1 MMASTIKIGQYEIL
15 EELSHGSITS
25 VYKAYQPSLKRTVLV
40 KRLHQKLVNE
50 ADIRDR
56 FFREAQVCAQISHPN
71 IVSVYDF
78 SSSVDG
84 TYLILEFVSGNSLA
98 EVLNGQPFPLEVA
111 IAMIIEMLK
120 GLKFAHDKGVIH
132 RDIKPDNLLLSESGL
147 VKVSDF
153 GLAIFEGATTLTQ
166 QGMVVGTPAYMSP
179 EQASGKKLD
188 KTSDIFSLGIVFF
201 EMLTG
206 VNPYKTDS
214 LSGCIKKII
223 SDPSPKLS
231 AYRSDLPI
239 QSEKILN
246 KMMEKNIS
254 KRFQDC
260 AEIID
265 EIKAIDLG
273 IEVASNREIIQ
284 EFYHQRDN
292 YITAPVK
299 ITSTISQRQTVNRW
313 YRSGLITALL
323 IIVIFVSYKVFDQY
337 FGENEISGDGQTESI
352 LDIDNRPEELGA
364 AIENTDS
371 LGNMA
376 GLIMDRDIIPEDP
389 PVRDQVIGDV
399 QTRQEENSIPS
410 PVRYADDS
418 QNESGPIVELPAQ
431 IDFEQ
436 IEDADEETQI
446 VEPGK
451 LVVNCFP
458 WADVFLDDRALGQP
472 PFAEPFSIEPGYHQL
487 FFIRPDYPIVT
498 KSIEIEPGK
507 KLSVDMKLWEHLG
520 VLRISTLNT
529 WAEIWINGEFKDRTP
544 RAHPLILPL
553 GRHQLELRNPDFDT
567 YVRELVFVEGSVEP
581 LVIAVDLNPKEKNN

>member
-1 MMASTIKIGQYEIL
+1 MATTINIGQYEIL
-15 EELSHGSITS
+15 KELSHGSITS
-25 VYKAYQPSLKRTVLV
+25 VYKAYQPSLKRTVLI

-78 SSSVDG
+78 SSSEEG

-111 IAMIIEMLK
+111 IAMIIEILK

-132 RDIKPDNLLLSESGL
+132 RDIKPDNLLLSDNGL

-188 KTSDIFSLGIVFF
+188 KSSDIFSLGIVFF

-206 VNPYKTDS
+206 VNPYKADS
-214 LSGCIKKII
+214 LSACIKKII

-246 KMMEKNIS
+246 RMMEKNSS

-273 IEVASNREIIQ
+273 TDIASNREIIQ
-284 EFYHQRDN
+284 EFYHRRED

-299 ITSTISQRQTVNRW
+299 ITSTISRRNAVNRRYW
-313 YRSGLITALL
+313 MASIAAFLL
-323 IIVIFVSYKVFDQY
+323 VVIFISFKVYNHY
-337 FGENEISGDGQTESI
+337 FREGETSGGGTAESI
-352 LDIDNRPEELGA
+352 PGIDPQLENIGDIA
-364 AIENTDS
+364 ASADS
-371 LGNMA
+371 LESRSDLN
-376 GLIMDRDIIPEDP
+376 IESVKTPENP
-389 PVRDQVIGDV
+389 PVRDQVIGDIQDRPEV
-399 QTRQEENSIPS
+399 SIIPATIKS
-410 PVRYADDS
+410 GDDS
-418 QNESGPIVELPAQ
+418 KDDSGALAELPVQ
-431 IDFEQ
+431 IDTDQ
-436 IEDADEETQI
+436 IEDAVEETQI
-446 VEPGK
+446 LEPGQ
-451 LVVNCFP
+451 LVVNCYP

-472 PFAEPFSIEPGYHQL
+472 PFADPFSIEPGYHQL

-498 KSIEIEPGK
+498 KSIEIESGK
-507 KLSVDMKLWEHLG
+507 KLNVEMKLWEHLG
-520 VLRISTLNT
+520 VLKISTVNT
-529 WAEIWINGEFKDRTP
+529 WAEIWIDGEFKDRTP

-553 GRHQLELRNPDFDT
+553 GKHRLELRNPDFET
-567 YVRELVFVEGSVEP
+567 YVRELNFVEGSVEP
-581 LVIAVDLNPKEKNN
+581 MVVTVDLNPKENNN